1 MHTSI
6 ALIFIK
12 KGYFS
17 CFSAFWPWVLKE
29 GRYQPDPRAAAQVD
43 AEDADAEELQ
53 GSGRVRS
60 NSAAFEM
67 LRKLPGITP
76 KNMHSLARKAGTLA
90 GILNLSLETLGE
102 VMGNSNA
109 EQLHQ
114 FLHAN
119 SLSNVPAT
127 QDRGQEMPEAD
138 ALET

>member
-1 MHTSI
+1 MLFGLL
-6 ALIFIK
+6 ALSPEGGSLPARSQGCGTNRCGRRRCGGTPRFW
-12 KGYFS
+12 S
-17 CFSAFWPWVLKE
+17 RALQLRCFRDAPE
-29 GRYQPDPRAAAQVD
+29 AARD
-43 AEDADAEELQ
+43 Y
-53 GSGRVRS
+53 
-60 NSAAFEM
+60 
-67 LRKLPGITP
+67 T

-90 GILNLSLETLGE
+90 GILDLSLETLGE

>member
-1 MHTSI
+1 M
-6 ALIFIK
+6 
-12 KGYFS
+12 
-17 CFSAFWPWVLKE
+17 
-29 GRYQPDPRAAAQVD
+29 
-43 AEDADAEELQ
+43 
-53 GSGRVRS
+53 RS

-90 GILNLSLETLGE
+90 GIVDLSLETLGE

-114 FLHAN
+114 FLQAN

>member
-12 KGYFS
+12 Q

-29 GRYQPDPRAAAQVD
+29 GRYQPDPRAAAQID

-67 LRKLPGITP
+67 LRKRPGITP

-90 GILNLSLETLGE
+90 GILDLSLETLGE

>member
-1 MHTSI
+1 
-6 ALIFIK
+6 
-12 KGYFS
+12 
-17 CFSAFWPWVLKE
+17 
-29 GRYQPDPRAAAQVD
+29 
-43 AEDADAEELQ
+43 
-53 GSGRVRS
+53 
-60 NSAAFEM
+60 M
-67 LRKLPGITP
+67 LRKRPGITP

-90 GILNLSLETLGE
+90 GILDLSLETLGE

>member
-1 MHTSI
+1 MHKSI
-6 ALIFIK
+6 VLIFIIILLQP
-12 KGYFS
+12 S
-17 CFSAFWPWVLKE
+17 VLKE
-29 GRYQPDPRAAAQVD
+29 GRYEPDPRAAAQVD

-90 GILNLSLETLGE
+90 GILDLSLETLGE

>member
-1 MHTSI
+1 MQPS
-6 ALIFIK
+6 
-12 KGYFS
+12 
-17 CFSAFWPWVLKE
+17 VLQE
-29 GRYQPDPRAAAQVD
+29 GRYQPDPRAAAQID

-90 GILNLSLETLGE
+90 GILDLSLETLGE

-114 FLHAN
+114 FLRAN

>member
-12 KGYFS
+12 Q

-29 GRYQPDPRAAAQVD
+29 GRYQPDPRAAAQID

-90 GILNLSLETLGE
+90 GILDLSLETLGE